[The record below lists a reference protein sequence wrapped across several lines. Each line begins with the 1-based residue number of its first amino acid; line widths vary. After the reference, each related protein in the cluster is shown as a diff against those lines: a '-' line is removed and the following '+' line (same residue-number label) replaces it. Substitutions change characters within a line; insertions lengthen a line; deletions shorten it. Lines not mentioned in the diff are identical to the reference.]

1 MIEFVCFKLPI
12 GQLSILAVKEGVI
25 KISFENE
32 SLEELEKWYQK
43 NMGMGIVEGTYFTTE
58 AKSKILNYLSGK
70 RKSLNF
76 PVVHLN
82 TPFRKRV
89 LEAERNI
96 PYGHTRSYGEVA
108 QMVASPRA
116 FRAVGSANANNPLP
130 LYFPCHR
137 IIHSN
142 GQLGSFGWGVDLKQY
157 LLDLEAKSL

>member
-1 MIEFVCFKLPI
+1 MIESLCFKLPL
-12 GQLSILAVKEGVI
+12 GQLSILAIKEGVV

-32 SLEELEKWYQK
+32 SMEELKVWCQGHL
-43 NMGMGIVEGTYFTTE
+43 GMGIVEGTDFTTE
-58 AKSKILNYLSGK
+58 AKSQILNYLSGK

-96 PYGHTRSYGEVA
+96 PYGQTRSYGEMAKLVT
-108 QMVASPRA
+108 SPRA

-137 IIHSN
+137 IINAN
-142 GQLGSFGWGVDLKQY
+142 GTLGSFGWGVDVKQY
-157 LLDLEAKSL
+157 LLDLESKSL

>member
-1 MIEFVCFKLPI
+1 MIEYARFQSSI
-12 GQLSILAVKEGVI
+12 GFLSILAVKEGVV

-32 SLEELEKWYQK
+32 SMEMMKKWCQ
-43 NMGMGIVEGTYFTTE
+43 NHLGMGIVEVTDFTTE
-58 AKSKILNYLSGK
+58 AKSQILNYLSGK

-89 LEAERNI
+89 LEAEKNI
-96 PYGHTRSYGEVA
+96 PYGQTRSYGEVA
-108 QMVASPRA
+108 KMVGSSNAY
-116 FRAVGSANANNPLP
+116 RAVGSANANNPLP

-137 IIHSN
+137 IINSN
-142 GQLGSFGWGVDLKQY
+142 GKLGSFGWGVDLKQY

>member
-1 MIEFVCFKLPI
+1 MIESARFKLPI

-25 KISFENE
+25 KISFKNE
-32 SLEELEKWYQK
+32 SHEKMEKWCRDHL
-43 NMGMGIVEGTYFTTE
+43 GMGIVEGTDFTTE
-58 AKSKILNYLSGK
+58 AKSQILNYISGK
-70 RKSLNF
+70 RKSLDF

-96 PYGHTRSYGEVA
+96 PYGETRSYGEVA
-108 QMVASPRA
+108 KMVASPRA

-137 IIHSN
+137 IINSN
-142 GQLGSFGWGVDLKQY
+142 GTLGGFGGGLNLKQY
-157 LLDLEAKSL
+157 LLDLEATSL